1 MRMNADKILSKVS
14 NGDKLTDKE
23 LLYARNL
30 FSEAFH
36 LGVRLGARGDMLR
49 RWAAADLY
57 AVEGYLRNRGVEFGS
72 QKKDWK
78 KDQKSLAKEVVQWG
92 QEDLAQHEIVQFL
105 RYLQACGGHA
115 APFDLKAHLPRIQRL
130 LDAHEQSKQRG
141 GK

>member
-1 MRMNADKILSKVS
+1 MNADKILSKVS

-36 LGVRLGARGDMLR
+36 LGVRLGARGDMIR
-49 RWAAADLY
+49 RWASADLY

-92 QEDLAQHEIVQFL
+92 KQDLAQHEIVQFL
-105 RYLQACGGHA
+105 RYLRACGRQ
-115 APFDLKAHLPRIQRL
+115 PRFDLKAHLPRIQRL
-130 LDAHEQSKQRG
+130 LDAHEQSKQG
-141 GK
+141 GGG